1 MMHCINCA
9 MFCEIILVSI
19 NVLYYFSYSSLCSFK
34 AMLFTIDRKNFCYS
48 FFVHRLFN
56 TSCNNTVFIF
66 ITLQL
71 YLYRYLYFSA
81 PDPYLWSLA
90 LAPNFFSRPW
100 PQILFP
106 WFQNMC
112 FPAPGL
118 YSCLFICFSFVK
130 CLSYCKEIVTFFCLC
145 KIVYSWVP
153 NNWGDNRR
161 FRIFSIYY

>member
-90 LAPNFFSRPW
+90 LAPNFFFPTLAPNFISLVPKYVFSGPW
-100 PQILFP
+100 IIF
-106 WFQNMC
+106 
-112 FPAPGL
+112 
-118 YSCLFICFSFVK
+118 LFIHMF
-130 CLSYCKEIVTFFCLC
+130 
-145 KIVYSWVP
+145 
-153 NNWGDNRR
+153 
-161 FRIFSIYY
+161 